1 MIFSTKVLIFWLC
14 IHACKYLR
22 QQKLSK
28 FCAIFWSLILIE
40 IVSTFANIPNG
51 KLCNNC
57 QRAVNFFG
65 KLSVLDV
72 RGDPDYN
79 TDLDYSMVLL
89 LIYLDY
95 FQAIPLISQ
104 INSLC

>member
-28 FCAIFWSLILIE
+28 FWSLILIE

-72 RGDPDYN
+72 HGDPDYN
-79 TDLDYSMVLL
+79 TDLDYSVVLL